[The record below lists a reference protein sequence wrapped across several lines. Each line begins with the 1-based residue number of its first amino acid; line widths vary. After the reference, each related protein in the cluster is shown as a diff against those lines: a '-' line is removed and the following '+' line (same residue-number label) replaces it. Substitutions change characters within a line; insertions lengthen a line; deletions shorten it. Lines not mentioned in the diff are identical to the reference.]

1 MTDTVERKATEVLID
16 IENEVKKLSQ
26 TMSSLMLAQTLSLDK
41 LNRVYNY
48 ISNLEKEIEEEKKL
62 QLGQAQQANHNQSIQ
77 SPTTPPME
85 METNPKGTRRT
96 SRQPDA
102 PSSEA
107 PMAVSQPGEKKI
119 PVVQRVTDHTGKD
132 LFMADVKI
140 MNENKEIVSKV
151 KTNSVGKWQAL
162 IAPGRYDVHILK
174 TDTATKT
181 KIEAMQTIT
190 VPNNTGAFTLPIAV
204 IKKRE

>member
-1 MTDTVERKATEVLID
+1 MNEERKATEVLID
-16 IENEVKKLSQ
+16 IESEVKKLSQ

-48 ISNLEKEIEEEKKL
+48 ISGLERELEEEKKL
-62 QLGQAQQANHNQSIQ
+62 QLGQAQQASANIPIQ
-77 SPTTPPME
+77 SPTNPPIE
-85 METNPKGTRRT
+85 METDPKGVRRT
-96 SRQPDA
+96 SRQPEA
-102 PSSEA
+102 PPADA
-107 PMAVSQPGEKKI
+107 PMAASQPGEKKI
-119 PVVQRVTDHTGKD
+119 PVIQRVTDHSGKD
-132 LFMADVKI
+132 LFMADVRV
-140 MNENKEIVSKV
+140 MNEGKEIVAKV

-162 IAPGRYDVHILK
+162 MAPGKYDVHILK

-190 VPNNTGAFTLPIAV
+190 VPNNTGTFTLPIAV